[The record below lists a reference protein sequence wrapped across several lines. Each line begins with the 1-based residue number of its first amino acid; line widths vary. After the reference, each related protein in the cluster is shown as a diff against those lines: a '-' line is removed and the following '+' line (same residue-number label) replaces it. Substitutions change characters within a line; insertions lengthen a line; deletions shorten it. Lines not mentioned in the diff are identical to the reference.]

1 MLKNR
6 SFRLF
11 VNLVLLVAVFVVSA
25 AYYAAAPAALAAN
38 GQPPVNGCQPGA
50 NNDIVN
56 EWQLFSQSQFA
67 TYLVEVFDY
76 DEEAAE
82 KRAASTY
89 SFCDH
94 NNDGYACVMQQNL
107 PNDASGSNIFWLAED
122 NHPFGGQ

>member
-11 VNLVLLVAVFVVSA
+11 VNLVLLVAVFVVSV

-56 EWQLFSQSQFA
+56 EWQLFNHELFVE
-67 TYLVEVFDY
+67 YLVNGFDY
-76 DEEAAE
+76 DEKAAE
-82 KRAASTY
+82 KR
-89 SFCDH
+89 
-94 NNDGYACVMQQNL
+94 
-107 PNDASGSNIFWLAED
+107 
-122 NHPFGGQ
+122 